1 MQHCINCLIT
11 IQAES
16 LLTRNIKPIIQLI
29 GLARMHKS
37 KYDRFLCVINEEFK
51 QHLRYHSLRGY
62 VFSFLHNDGRR
73 TIIVY
78 FRNRQLRRK
87 GFEKFSISRDLFNKV
102 EISPRIECT
111 VAHVKHFLACRIDQ
125 FFMP

>member
-1 MQHCINCLIT
+1 
-11 IQAES
+11 
-16 LLTRNIKPIIQLI
+16 
-29 GLARMHKS
+29 MHKS

-78 FRNRQLRRK
+78 FRNRQLRSK

-111 VAHVKHFLACRIDQ
+111 VAHVKHFWHVESINSLCHKNKIRAWVDYE
-125 FFMP
+125 FFNVMDDIYSFKFSFYH